1 MAGGQCTRLFASTK
15 VSATL
20 APTPLTFEDAVS
32 ASTPP
37 AAGSTGRGTSVAHF
51 LAPHWGRIADRLA
64 PVLDREGGD
73 DESAPRALVCV
84 PDSGAA
90 VELSAALR
98 AARPQ
103 LPRILPVTDALRAAR
118 VLKTYGAPIIIA
130 TPADAERLLAASALP
145 LDAVQVVAL
154 VSADEFDADQLSSV
168 MASVPKD
175 ARRVLIAAEP
185 TPSVEALLERYFH
198 KAHRLADD
206 ATSETTPAAV
216 QFLLVRGSHAAASVT
231 AVLDDLDPP
240 SAVVVTSDG
249 AVVLEALAAHGYP
262 AESPLVQVSDGAAA
276 ENVALVIFAGLPSA
290 AAFEAAMS
298 AQPGR
303 AVALIAPRQLGVL
316 KRLAGSA
323 GVTPFTTRRS
333 TSHARAHDERLRGEL
348 KAALAASYPA
358 REIIA
363 LEPLL
368 HEYDGVELAGAALR
382 LLEAARAGAV
392 AAPAASAA
400 SPSISAER
408 PARPVRSDRPDRPMR
423 SDRPSSAERP
433 SRPRD
438 DFPLKEPR
446 ERPRPRYEDR
456 TVRRDAPPARRSA
469 SAGTGDREE
478 RIPRRTAGDKP
489 RGSFGDK
496 PRGSF
501 GDKPRGSF
509 GDKARGSFGDKP
521 RGSFGDKPRGSVGD
535 RPRSSSS
542 DRPRSISGDKPRGSY
557 GDKPRGGFGAKPR
570 GTFSDKP
577 RGTGPRRP
585 RDDR

>member
-1 MAGGQCTRLFASTK
+1 M
-15 VSATL
+15 
-20 APTPLTFEDAVS
+20 S
-32 ASTPP
+32 ASTPA

-64 PVLDREGGD
+64 PVLDREGGED
-73 DESAPRALVCV
+73 ASAPRALVCV

-90 VELSAALR
+90 VELAAALR
-98 AARPQ
+98 AERPQ

-118 VLKTYGAPIIIA
+118 VLKTYGAPIVIT

-145 LDAVQVVAL
+145 LDAVQTVAL
-154 VSADEFDADQLSSV
+154 VSADEFDADQLSNV

-175 ARRVLIAAEP
+175 ARRVLIAAEA
-185 TPSVEALLERYFH
+185 TPAVEALLERYFH

-206 ATSETTPAAV
+206 ASSETTPAAV
-216 QFLLVRGSHAAASVT
+216 QFVLVRGSNAAESV
-231 AVLDDLDPP
+231 AVVLDDLDPP
-240 SAVVVTSDG
+240 SAIVVTTDATG
-249 AVVLEALAAHGYP
+249 VLEALAARGYP
-262 AESPLVQVSDGAAA
+262 AESSLVQVSDGAAA

-290 AAFEAAMS
+290 AAFETAMS

-303 AVALIAPRQLGVL
+303 AVALIAPRQLAML

-323 GVTPFTTRRS
+323 GVTPFTMRRS
-333 TSHARAHDERLRGEL
+333 TSSARALDERLRGEL
-348 KAALAASYPA
+348 KASLSASYPA
-358 REIIA
+358 REILA

-368 HEYDGVELAGAALR
+368 AEYDGVELAGAALR
-382 LLEAARAGAV
+382 LLEEARAAAV
-392 AAPAASAA
+392 AAPAAKSAGA
-400 SPSISAER
+400 SISAER
-408 PARPVRSDRPDRPMR
+408 PAARPVRSDRSDRPAR
-423 SDRPSSAERP
+423 SDRPSGSDRP

-438 DFPLKEPR
+438 DFPLKDPR
-446 ERPRPRYEDR
+446 ERPKPRFEDR

-469 SAGTGDREE
+469 GAGDREE
-478 RIPRRTAGDKP
+478 RAPRRSAGDKP

-501 GDKPRGSF
+501 GDKPRGSY
-509 GDKARGSFGDKP
+509 GDKSRSSTSDRPRSSSSDKPRGGFGDKP
-521 RGSFGDKPRGSVGD
+521 RGSF
-535 RPRSSSS
+535 
-542 DRPRSISGDKPRGSY
+542 

-577 RGTGPRRP
+577 RSTGPRRP

>member
-1 MAGGQCTRLFASTK
+1 MAGGQCARLFLSRK

-20 APTPLTFEDAVS
+20 APTPLTFEVAVS
-32 ASTPP
+32 ASSSA
-37 AAGSTGRGTSVAHF
+37 AAGSTGRSTSVAHF

-64 PVLDREGGD
+64 PVLDREGGE

-84 PDSGAA
+84 PDPGAA
-90 VELSAALR
+90 VELAAALR
-98 AARPQ
+98 TARPQ

-118 VLKTYGAPIIIA
+118 VLKSAGAPIVIA

-145 LDAVQVVAL
+145 LDGVQMVAL
-154 VSADEFDADQLSSV
+154 VAADEFDADQLSTV

-175 ARRVLIAAEP
+175 ARRMLIAAEA
-185 TPSVEALLERYFH
+185 TPAVEALLERYFH

-216 QFLLVRGSHAAASVT
+216 QFLLVRGSNAAESVA

-240 SAVVVTSDG
+240 SAVVVTADSAG
-249 AVVLEALAAHGYP
+249 VHEALAAAGYP
-262 AESPLVQVSDGAAA
+262 EESSLVQVSDGAAA
-276 ENVALVIFAGLPSA
+276 ANVALVVFAGLPSA
-290 AAFEAAMS
+290 ATFESAMS

-303 AVALIAPRQLGVL
+303 AVALIAPRQLAML

-323 GVTPFTTRRS
+323 GVTPFASRRATS
-333 TSHARAHDERLRGEL
+333 TARAHDERLRGEL
-348 KAALAASYPA
+348 RSSLATAYPA

-368 HEYDGVELAGAALR
+368 AEYDGVELAGAALR
-382 LLEAARAGAV
+382 LLEVARAAV
-392 AAPAASAA
+392 AAPAARAA
-400 SPSISAER
+400 GASISAER
-408 PARPVRSDRPDRPMR
+408 PAARPAARPVRSDRSDRPTR
-423 SDRPSSAERP
+423 SDRPSSSDRP

-438 DFPLKEPR
+438 DFPLKDPR
-446 ERPRPRYEDR
+446 ERPKPRFEDR

-469 SAGTGDREE
+469 ATGDREE
-478 RIPRRTAGDKP
+478 RAPRRSVGDKP

-501 GDKPRGSF
+501 GDKSRGSF
-509 GDKARGSFGDKP
+509 GDKPRGSYSDKPRSSSSDKP
-521 RGSFGDKPRGSVGD
+521 RGSFGDKPRG
-535 RPRSSSS
+535 
-542 DRPRSISGDKPRGSY
+542 
-557 GDKPRGGFGAKPR
+557 GFGTKPR

-577 RGTGPRRP
+577 RSTGPRRP

>member
-1 MAGGQCTRLFASTK
+1 MTGGHCARLSKSTK

-20 APTPLTFEDAVS
+20 APTPLTFEVAVS
-32 ASTPP
+32 APTSA

-64 PVLDREGGD
+64 PVLDREGGEN
-73 DESAPRALVCV
+73 ESAPRALVCV

-90 VELSAALR
+90 VELAAALR

-118 VLKTYGAPIIIA
+118 VLKAYGAPIVIA

-145 LDAVQVVAL
+145 LDAVQTVAL
-154 VSADEFDADQLSSV
+154 VAADEFDADQLSTV

-175 ARRVLIAAEP
+175 ARRVLIAAEA
-185 TPSVEALLERYFH
+185 TPAVENLLERYFH

-206 ATSETTPAAV
+206 ASSVTTPAAV
-216 QFLLVRGSHAAASVT
+216 QFLLVRGSNAAASVA

-240 SAVVVTSDG
+240 SAVVVTTDPDG
-249 AVVLEALAAHGYP
+249 VNEALASHGYP
-262 AESPLVQVSDGAAA
+262 VESTLVQVSAGAAA

-290 AAFEAAMS
+290 VAFESAMS
-298 AQPGR
+298 GQPAR
-303 AVALIAPRQLGVL
+303 AVALIAPRQLAML
-316 KRLAGSA
+316 RRLAGSA
-323 GVTPFTTRRS
+323 GVTPFTSRRATS
-333 TSHARAHDERLRGEL
+333 TARAHDERLRGEL
-348 KAALAASYPA
+348 KAALATSYPA

-368 HEYDGVELAGAALR
+368 TEYDGVELAGAALR
-382 LLEAARAGAV
+382 LLEAARATAA
-392 AAPAASAA
+392 AAPAAPTTA
-400 SPSISAER
+400 PTISAER
-408 PARPVRSDRPDRPMR
+408 AARPVRSDR
-423 SDRPSSAERP
+423 SDRPASSARP
-433 SRPRD
+433 SRARD
-438 DFPLKEPR
+438 DFPLKDPR
-446 ERPRPRYEDR
+446 ERPKPRFEDR

-469 SAGTGDREE
+469 GAGAGDREE
-478 RIPRRTAGDKP
+478 RAPRR
-489 RGSFGDK
+489 SFGDK

-501 GDKPRGSF
+501 GDKPRGTF
-509 GDKARGSFGDKP
+509 GDKPRSGSSDRPRASSSDRPRSSAGDKP
-521 RGSFGDKPRGSVGD
+521 RGSFGDKPRGGF
-535 RPRSSSS
+535 
-542 DRPRSISGDKPRGSY
+542 

-577 RGTGPRRP
+577 RSTGPRRP

>member
-1 MAGGQCTRLFASTK
+1 LFLSTK

-32 ASTPP
+32 ASTPA

-64 PVLDREGGD
+64 PVLDRDGGD

-84 PDSGAA
+84 PDSAAA
-90 VELSAALR
+90 VELAAALR
-98 AARPQ
+98 TARPQ
-103 LPRILPVTDALRAAR
+103 LPRIFPVTDALRAAR
-118 VLKTYGAPIIIA
+118 VLKSYGAPIVIA

-145 LDAVQVVAL
+145 LDNVQLVAL
-154 VSADEFDADQLSSV
+154 VAADEFDADQLSSV

-175 ARRVLIAAEP
+175 ARRVLIASEA

-206 ATSETTPAAV
+206 ASSETTPAAV
-216 QFLLVRGSHAAASVT
+216 QFLLVRGSNAAAGVP

-240 SAVVVTSDG
+240 SAVVVTTDEAG
-249 AVVLEALAAHGYP
+249 VLGALAAHGYP
-262 AESPLVQVSDGAAA
+262 EESTLVQVTDGVAE

-290 AAFEAAMS
+290 AAFEAAMK

-303 AVALIAPRQLGVL
+303 AVALIAPRQLGML

-348 KAALAASYPA
+348 KASLAASYPA

-368 HEYDGVELAGAALR
+368 TEYDGVELAGAALR
-382 LLEAARAGAV
+382 LLELARVAAL
-392 AAPAASAA
+392 AAPAATAA
-400 SPSISAER
+400 GPSISA
-408 PARPVRSDRPDRPMR
+408 ARPVRAERGDRPKSPDRP
-423 SDRPSSAERP
+423 
-433 SRPRD
+433 SRARD

-446 ERPRPRYEDR
+446 ERPKPRYEDR
-456 TVRRDAPPARRSA
+456 TVRRDAPPARRSV
-469 SAGTGDREE
+469 STGTGDREE
-478 RIPRRTAGDKP
+478 RAPRRGVGDKPRSSFGDKP

-509 GDKARGSFGDKP
+509 GDRPRSSSSDRPRGGSGDKP
-521 RGSFGDKPRGSVGD
+521 RGSFGDKPRG
-535 RPRSSSS
+535 
-542 DRPRSISGDKPRGSY
+542 
-557 GDKPRGGFGAKPR
+557 GFGAKPR
-570 GTFSDKP
+570 TFSDKP

>member
-1 MAGGQCTRLFASTK
+1 MAGGECARLCLSQK

-32 ASTPP
+32 ASTP
-37 AAGSTGRGTSVAHF
+37 AATGSTGRGTSVAHF

-64 PVLDREGGD
+64 PAIDREGGD
-73 DESAPRALVCV
+73 DESAPRAFVCV

-90 VELSAALR
+90 VELAAALR

-118 VLKTYGAPIIIA
+118 VLKTCGAPIVIA

-145 LDAVQVVAL
+145 LDDVQVVAL
-154 VSADEFDADQLSSV
+154 VSADEFDADQLAGV
-168 MASVPKD
+168 MASMPKD
-175 ARRVLIAAEP
+175 ARRVLIAAEA
-185 TPSVEALLERYFH
+185 TPAVETLLERYFH

-216 QFLLVRGSHAAASVT
+216 QFLLVRGSNAAASVP

-240 SAVVVTSDG
+240 SAVVVTTDEAGVLG
-249 AVVLEALAAHGYP
+249 ALGAHGYP
-262 AESPLVQVSDGAAA
+262 EDSSLVQVSDGAAE

-303 AVALIAPRQLGVL
+303 AVALIAPRQLAML

-323 GVTPFTTRRS
+323 GVTPFTTRRA
-333 TSHARAHDERLRGEL
+333 TSKARARDERLRGEL
-348 KAALAASYPA
+348 KAALASSYPA

-368 HEYDGVELAGAALR
+368 GEYDGVELAGAALR
-382 LLEAARAGAV
+382 LLEAARAAAV

-408 PARPVRSDRPDRPMR
+408 PSRPVRPERSDRPKS
-423 SDRPSSAERP
+423 SDRPSRA
-433 SRPRD
+433 RD
-438 DFPLKEPR
+438 DFPLKDPR
-446 ERPRPRYEDR
+446 ERPKPRYEDR

-478 RIPRRTAGDKP
+478 RAPRRNVADKPRGGFGDKP
-489 RGSFGDK
+489 RGGFGDK

-509 GDKARGSFGDKP
+509 GD
-521 RGSFGDKPRGSVGD
+521 
-535 RPRSSSS
+535 RPRSGSS
-542 DRPRSISGDKPRGSY
+542 DKPRGSY
-557 GDKPRGGFGAKPR
+557 GDKPRGGFGVKPR
-570 GTFSDKP
+570 TFSDKP
-577 RGTGPRRP
+577 RSTGPRRP